1 MVLPKEAAWN
11 MEKMFCNSLGYF
23 LADAVLVLGELSR
36 GHKPHLWE
44 GRLLHH
50 VIQSVANSPAVFCTG
65 SQGARGIRTYLGLAY
80 VAEASSIFLRLHNI
94 LKRNAF
100 PWVTAGMQRGIF
112 VGLLVSFGLSRVVN
126 FVFCTFLI
134 WRHHGMIPGKVWK
147 FHLGFAGLGYAM
159 NLVWFTKLLSMFNK
173 EAVAGAAAGAVS

>member
-1 MVLPKEAAWN
+1 
-11 MEKMFCNSLGYF
+11 
-23 LADAVLVLGELSR
+23 
-36 GHKPHLWE
+36 
-44 GRLLHH
+44 
-50 VIQSVANSPAVFCTG
+50 
-65 SQGARGIRTYLGLAY
+65 
-80 VAEASSIFLRLHNI
+80 
-94 LKRNAF
+94 
-100 PWVTAGMQRGIF
+100 MQRGIF

-134 WRHHGMIPGKVWK
+134 WRHHGMIPSKVWK